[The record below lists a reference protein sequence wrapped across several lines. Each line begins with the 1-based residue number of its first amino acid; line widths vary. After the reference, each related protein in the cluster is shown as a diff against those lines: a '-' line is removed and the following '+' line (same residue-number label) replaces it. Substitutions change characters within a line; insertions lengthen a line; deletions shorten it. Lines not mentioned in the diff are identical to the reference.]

1 MAKTKQL
8 AMWSSGA
15 YRRYSPGISTDYGS
29 SYEVGYD
36 NAYAPALYYTYYAG
50 YYASENPIKSGNAT
64 LQISEIVLEIDLE
77 SSGGTHY
84 VNAGIMKSTINA
96 TSVSDENRY
105 MRIGGVE
112 SRWSLQT
119 GKTHTLKITDAQ
131 QINDV
136 LNYGI
141 GLTPKTSGNWTSRVY
156 LRATYTYT
164 DTAEAPEITVTSWPS
179 RAFLCDDVTLKW
191 NYNQSADVAQSKV
204 DVQLCRGGAEWET
217 VADKQNVSGHQITVN
232 LKNTDLYFT
241 DADELE
247 AWTFRVRAYAGSNA
261 TASEWSET
269 SAVKL
274 QILRPKLISPVG
286 GENRLA
292 TEAVRLTWTLQEMP
306 TGTPAG
312 FSVMYSTDAGE
323 TWESHEGQ
331 YADVIRDGDT
341 WYRDIPAGTLP
352 HGIVQ
357 WKVWVW
363 TTENAVSFSVPVET
377 FRAVIQASTS
387 AVSCDGKPI
396 PTLSWTS
403 TSQAA
408 YQVRFGDYDSG
419 AVYGAAKQHTVPYV
433 YADGLYA
440 AQVRTQAITGEWSDW
455 TEETFVQ
462 IRNVKPSFGVTLSAQ
477 STRHTVILTWTAAD
491 AAEGYIL
498 YREGVPVYV
507 GKAASF
513 TDRAANGKKTYFVRA
528 VTSAKYYAESAA
540 IIADATPKNDCICD
554 DVTGEWIALRYSSSP
569 RRRSISEGEKV
580 TYKWYAGRKYPVAFT
595 EGYSERTG
603 NFSYCF
609 RRREDAAKLATLS
622 GKTVIYKGTDGT
634 VMYGILGAVQIVGE
648 ILYDVSF
655 SVTEIDHT
663 EEVAYEIA

>member
-8 AMWSSGA
+8 KMWSSGA
-15 YRRYSPGISTDYGS
+15 YRNYSPGVSTLYGPGV
-29 SYEVGYD
+29 EVGYD
-36 NAYAPALYYTYYAG
+36 NTYAPALYYTYYAG
-50 YYASENPIKSGNAT
+50 AYVGQNPESESST
-64 LQISEIVLEIDLE
+64 LRISEIRLEIRLG

-84 VNAGIMKSTINA
+84 VNAGIMTSAIDNA
-96 TSVSDENRY
+96 LSDETRFS
-105 MRIGGVE
+105 RIGHVE

-119 GKTHTLKITDAQ
+119 GMTHTIQVTDEQ
-131 QINDV
+131 QIQNI
-136 LNYGI
+136 LRYGI
-141 GLTPKTSGNWTSRVY
+141 GMTPKTSGNWKSVVY
-156 LRATYTYT
+156 VQAYYTYT
-164 DTAEAPEITVTSWPS
+164 DTAEAPEISLTEWPS
-179 RAFLCDDVTLKW
+179 RAFLCDDITLKW
-191 NYNQSADVAQSKV
+191 NYSQSADVAQSKV
-204 DVQLCRGGAEWET
+204 DVQLCRGGTEWKT
-217 VADKQNVSGHQITVN
+217 VADKQSVSGHQITVN

-274 QILRPKLISPVG
+274 QILRPKLISPVA

-306 TGTPAG
+306 TGTQAG
-312 FSVMYSTDAGE
+312 FSVLYSTDAGE
-323 TWESHEGQ
+323 TWESNEGQ

-341 WYRDIPAGTLP
+341 WYREIPAGTLP

-507 GKAASF
+507 GKDASF
-513 TDRAANGKKTYFVRA
+513 ADRTANGKKTYFVRA
-528 VTSAKYYAESAA
+528 VTSAKYYAQSAE

-554 DVTGEWIALRYSSSP
+554 NSTGEWIALRYSSSP

-609 RRREDAAKLATLS
+609 RRREDAVRLAALS
-622 GKTVIYKGTDGT
+622 GKTVIYKGTEGT